1 MKNKFNDTKPYK
13 DYKPEIE
20 ASLKKNVKSYFTSI
34 RHTDV
39 GKEYFKLKSPFL
51 IFGIPALFLTATI
64 LLIISLVFAGIN
76 GLGEWNWYQ
85 YSLIAAIALDVISGL
100 LYINYVNQMRNL
112 ARFIGNNI
120 NAPEIFK
127 HFIKE
132 LDWIDCND
140 KTLKNTVNERD
151 VEWWIHQSSWA
162 AGASR
167 GSMVSMDQP
176 LSGTI
181 NHNPFTITFAQYSV
195 VNTNNRDKEYINA
208 LFMEVDTHILPELNM
223 FIGPSHSSVTVPNLK
238 EDVMEAQAFTKQHKV
253 FDNNQIKGRM
263 FLTPYA
269 QEQLVNIKKWE
280 PDMKFQFIK
289 QGSRIMIMAPTDF
302 MQFMSY
308 HLDETKTIAKLNKK
322 IVNAFSEQF
331 EWVYT
336 MASYLNSIPML
347 QAEVYE

>member
-1 MKNKFNDTKPYK
+1 MKNKFNETKPYK
-13 DYKPEIE
+13 DYKVEIE
-20 ASLKKNVKSYFTSI
+20 ASLKKNVKSYFASI

-51 IFGIPALFLTATI
+51 IFGIPGLFLTATI

-76 GLGEWNWYQ
+76 GLGDWSWYE
-85 YSLIAAIALDVISGL
+85 YSLIAAIALDIISGL

-132 LDWIDCND
+132 LDWIDCSDKALD
-140 KTLKNTVNERD
+140 KTLNEKD
-151 VEWWIHQSSWA
+151 VEWWIHHSDWA
-162 AGASR
+162 NGASR
-167 GSMVSMDQP
+167 GSMVSMNQP
-176 LSGTI
+176 LSGVI

-195 VNTNNRDKEYINA
+195 ISTDNRSQEYVNA
-208 LFMEVDTHILPELNM
+208 LFMEVDTHILPELDM
-223 FIGPSHSSVTVPNLK
+223 FIGSKHSAIAIPGLK
-238 EDVMEAQAFTKQHKV
+238 GDAMEAQSFNKHHKV
-253 FDNNQIKGRM
+253 YDNDQIKGRM

-269 QEQLVNIKKWE
+269 QEQLANISKWE
-280 PDMKFQFIK
+280 PDMKFQFSK
-289 QGSRIMIMAPTDF
+289 QGSRIMLMAPTDF
-302 MQFMSY
+302 MQFMAY

-322 IVNAFSEQF
+322 IVEAFSEQF

-347 QAEVYE
+347 QAEVY